1 MKDEI
6 GERRWTLLWGFPAS
20 LILHA
25 LITALLVYGL
35 PSYPQQPQEEQ
46 AVNVAL
52 VPPPD
57 QPKPK
62 LAPAPS
68 PKKPEAKKPP
78 EAKVEKP
85 PEQNVEKPPPPQ
97 KPSTIEVLKPV
108 FQFGDKD
115 TGPRKSLDG
124 GSAQDNSP
132 PPAKDNDSKPP
143 VVPKDAENKSAGSA
157 NSDERANSTK
167 VGEKSVTAAK
177 DTEPTQDV
185 GKQATSSQDNQQA
198 DKQKA
203 GASDADKQTAAAAT
217 PLAASGGNGEIELP
231 ALAEA
236 PKPRPENTP
245 KSNPAKAS
253 RSGSGSARRPSSTDV
268 AVAASRAFSDLPG
281 VRRLYSQGA
290 TGDAIATTSMADVPR
305 DQRAAKLCASA
316 LQQQLLDASYVP
328 DLVPLVPLKKGNVLD
343 VPKAA
348 FHARTTWYRLSFR
361 CEVDTNATSVSSFT
375 FRVGPAIPPDEWARL
390 GLPIRH

>member
-6 GERRWTLLWGFPAS
+6 RERRWTLLWGFPAS

-25 LITALLVYGL
+25 FIAALLVYSL

-57 QPKPK
+57 QPKSK

-97 KPSTIEVLKPV
+97 KQSTIEVLKPV

-157 NSDERANSTK
+157 
-167 VGEKSVTAAK
+167 K

-185 GKQATSSQDNQQA
+185 EKQATSSQDVSNQQA

-203 GASDADKQTAAAAT
+203 GAPDADKQTAAAAP

-245 KSNPAKAS
+245 KSNPAKVS

-290 TGDAIATTSMADVPR
+290 TGDAIATTSMADMPR

-328 DLVPLVPLKKGNVLD
+328 DLVPLVPLKTGNVLD

-390 GLPIRH
+390 GLPIRY